1 MEALTG
7 EEKAL
12 LLVLLLLLLLA
23 SGSCVGG
30 WFEARASKGD
40 LLGRAVDENIGVLL
54 QRANGLQR

>member
-12 LLVLLLLLLLA
+12 LLELLLLA

-30 WFEARASKGD
+30 WFEARARKGD
-40 LLGRAVDENIGVLL
+40 LLGRAADENIGVLL
-54 QRANGLQR
+54 PGANGLQR